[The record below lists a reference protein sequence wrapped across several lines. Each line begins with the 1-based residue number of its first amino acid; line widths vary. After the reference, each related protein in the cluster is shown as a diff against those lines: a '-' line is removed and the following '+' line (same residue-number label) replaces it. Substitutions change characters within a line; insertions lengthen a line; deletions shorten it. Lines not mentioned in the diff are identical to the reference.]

1 MRFLMILLLLI
12 AGCSQKLRD
21 VNYIDISPSERGL
34 SISYH
39 RENPLKEEEKPVKL
53 PPPECSEGEGFVA
66 LWIWDLRKL
75 ERRWKDLVSAVKR
88 LGVKRVYLQLSRR
101 LKREHIEKIKD
112 MGLEVYLLDGG
123 RDGLNFPVSYVKKF
137 PADGFQIDI
146 EPYQN
151 PDFNLRREWYA
162 RKLLEEIRRIK
173 RELGNV
179 KLSVVVPFWYEKVPV
194 GKRSLIELIFEEAD
208 EVVVMA
214 YRNNLSEALKLSGE
228 EIALGKKLGKPVLIG
243 LEINPQRDEKHYV
256 YKVGE
261 RFLELV
267 GIYEVKG
274 KRLTFPR
281 DKVVDLK
288 SVACDGVKGFVI
300 HSFEAL

>member
-1 MRFLMILLLLI
+1 MKFLVILMVLI
-12 AGCSQKLRD
+12 AGCSQKLKD
-21 VNYIDISPSERGL
+21 VNYIDIVPSERGL

-39 RENPLKEEEKPVKL
+39 RENPFREEEKSVKL
-53 PPPECSEGEGFVA
+53 PPPECSESEGFVA
-66 LWIWDLRKL
+66 LWIWSVRRL
-75 ERRWKDLVSAVKR
+75 ERRWEDLVSAVKS

-101 LKREHIEKIKD
+101 LKKEHIERIKD
-112 MGLEVYLLDGG
+112 LGLEVYLLDGG
-123 RDGLNFPVSYVKKF
+123 RDGLNFPVSYVKNF
-137 PADGFQIDI
+137 PADGFQVDI

-151 PDFNLRREWYA
+151 PDFNLRRGWYA
-162 RKLLEEIRRIK
+162 RRLLKEIRRIK
-173 RELGNV
+173 REIGSV

-194 GKRSLIELIFEEAD
+194 GNRSLIELIFEEAD

-228 EIALGKKLGKPVLIG
+228 EIALGKKFGKPVLIG

-267 GIYEVKG
+267 GTYEVKG
-274 KRLTFPR
+274 KRLTFPKE
-281 DKVVDLK
+281 KVGELRNL
-288 SVACDGVKGFVI
+288 ACDGVRGFVI